1 MLRNYSNMNLYNYD
15 KNTFEKIQGLPQGF
29 YLSYDSEKK
38 VVLSVKSLA
47 GLVSALVQ
55 GCPINL
61 ALTKDE
67 KLTTLYIIDNERNP
81 QYFKGNNFSK
91 CDNKYGNFETIVI
104 DLIRSTKFKLIILNE
119 THYQIVNANINKEN
133 SFDLFNEWLHS
144 KEKEFEIQLS
154 NISFSNEKKLIYI
167 DSFKNKIWDNNLI
180 NDKPYFNFDEYLENG
195 KHGYNQEFSI
205 RNILSQFYQPNVELF
220 PSIFKLNGGEFLDFV
235 IIYEKAVV
243 LIESKYTISP
253 KQTMFNKAITKA
265 IKQLNSAEKI
275 IFEEP
280 NLIDNDLVKKE
291 LLNFQVILKICVFYD
306 DGRNLRNAFQNISQN
321 YDPQTL
327 PLFISIDILNQFT
340 SYLKM
345 LNSNNYKYNI
355 IENLLRVRIEYRK
368 KNKIIV
374 IDGFDINTGAIT
386 FIE

>member
-1 MLRNYSNMNLYNYD
+1 
-15 KNTFEKIQGLPQGF
+15 
-29 YLSYDSEKK
+29 
-38 VVLSVKSLA
+38 
-47 GLVSALVQ
+47 
-55 GCPINL
+55 
-61 ALTKDE
+61 
-67 KLTTLYIIDNERNP
+67 
-81 QYFKGNNFSK
+81 
-91 CDNKYGNFETIVI
+91 
-104 DLIRSTKFKLIILNE
+104 
-119 THYQIVNANINKEN
+119 
-133 SFDLFNEWLHS
+133 
-144 KEKEFEIQLS
+144 LS
-154 NISFSNEKKLIYI
+154 NISFTNEKKLIYI
-167 DSFKNKIWDNNLI
+167 DSFKNGIWDNNLI

-205 RNILSQFYQPNVELF
+205 RNILSQFYQPNIELF
-220 PSIFKLNGGEFLDFV
+220 PSIFKLNGEGFLDFV

-243 LIESKYTISP
+243 LIESKYTKSP

-265 IKQLNSAEKI
+265 IKQLNSAERVI
-275 IFEEP
+275 CEEP

-321 YDPQTL
+321 YDPRTL

-340 SYLKM
+340 SYLKI

-355 IENLLRVRIEYRK
+355 IENLIRVRIEYRE

-374 IDGFDINTGAIT
+374 IDGFDIKTGAIT